1 MDVQNILARNVFVH
15 KSPVAVLRRQR
26 WECSTVVAVLHWWWL
41 CDSGGCSGVVCGE
54 SGMRGQTHK
63 ECVCL

>member
-1 MDVQNILARNVFVH
+1 MSRMYWQGMCLCINCLWMCCTGSDGNV
-15 KSPVAVLRRQR
+15 PP
-26 WECSTVVAVLHWWWL
+26 VVAVLHWWWL
-41 CDSGGCSGVVCGE
+41 GGSGGCSGVVCDK